1 MTYEELKAKAK
12 WFDAP
17 RNWGDTDEEI
27 LANIKVNIQLEASKQ
42 YINLLTNVDMN
53 VRTTTK
59 DLLGALSQAGFPP
72 EKITVKDEHKA
83 EIDLEGA
90 ICTITDA
97 QIGHAFLYD
106 NNNTLKFLDFIHT
119 PANLVAAYL
128 VERYCSENWLEDE
141 AQRRL
146 VHYKEREIWREKKYR
161 LEVKFNAV
169 KSKIERAMREAQP
182 FDSLHADFIKTG
194 MKYYK
199 CENSELTDETL
210 MSKLEKQWED
220 YKSEAES
227 WAINHK
233 QEKRR
238 AAARARYDSEKARII
253 YQTVTKP
260 RMQAKKQEI
269 IEQKLALLHEYKEK
283 YGIECRFI
291 YVHSPYDPHHRFVVP
306 AVKDQVVSFF
316 VPDGF
321 DHDFYDKAMRLV
333 SYLNE
338 LTTTYGKS
346 KVQKKG
352 SLPDEA
358 NKALSKL
365 LGELGIARQ
374 WQGIY
379 NESQRQY
386 LNKGVY
392 KDEVD
397 IKQKR

>member
-59 DLLGALSQAGFPP
+59 DLLEALSQAGFPP

-90 ICTITDA
+90 FCTITDA

-106 NNNTLKFLDFIHT
+106 NNTLKFLDFIHT

-146 VHYKEREIWREKKYR
+146 VLYKEREIWREKKYR
-161 LEVKFNAV
+161 LGAKFNAV
-169 KSKIERAMREAQP
+169 KSKIERAMRKAQP
-182 FDSLHADFIKTG
+182 FDSLYADFIKTG

-199 CENSELTDETL
+199 CENSELTDETI

-220 YKSEAES
+220 YKSDAVS
-227 WAINHK
+227 WAVYYK

-253 YQTVTKP
+253 YETVTKP
-260 RMQAKKQEI
+260 RMQARKQKI

-283 YGIECRFI
+283 YSIECRFI

-346 KVQKKG
+346 KVQKKA
-352 SLPDEA
+352 PC
-358 NKALSKL
+358 
-365 LGELGIARQ
+365 Q
-374 WQGIY
+374 M
-379 NESQRQY
+379 
-386 LNKGVY
+386 
-392 KDEVD
+392 
-397 IKQKR
+397 KRTKPCQSY